1 MPMNLNSINFGDL
14 TEGLIERAG
23 LDARS
28 GSIVRRRFGLGSSET
43 ATLQELGAK
52 YSVTRERV
60 RQLEAQAISEIRKS
74 AEALTEA
81 ADILEFTR
89 GYLNDAG
96 GVRKDDILVKE
107 FHLMSASD
115 EEESVFGNRL
125 RFIFEV
131 VNYPFFSG
139 ESEDYHDFWYVDE
152 NIVGKLA
159 SIHEDLLKKLKKVEH
174 FSEILREVIGPHGI
188 KEPAA
193 VNLLTVSKKIGVGP
207 YGDIGLS
214 HWEEINPKTVRAKA
228 FLLLKK
234 NDRPMHFTE
243 IAESIASHAPTV
255 HNELIKDPRFELVSR
270 GTYALKLK

>member
-28 GSIVRRRFGLGSSET
+28 GNIVRRRFGLGSSEM

-60 RQLEAQAISEIRKS
+60 RQLETQAISEIRKS
-74 AEALTEA
+74 AAALNEA

-89 GYLNDAG
+89 GYLSDAG
-96 GVRKDDILVKE
+96 GVRKDDILIKE
-107 FHLMSASD
+107 FHILSASK
-115 EEESVFGNRL
+115 EEEGVFGNRL
-125 RFIFEV
+125 RFLFEV
-131 VNYPFFSG
+131 VGYPFFSG
-139 ESEDYHDFWYVDE
+139 ENEDFHDFWYVDE
-152 NIVGKLA
+152 NIINKLSA
-159 SIHEDLLKKLKKVEH
+159 IHGDLLKKLKRVEH
-174 FSEILREVIGPHGI
+174 FSEILREVIGPHDI
-188 KEPAA
+188 NEPAA

-214 HWEEINPKTVRAKA
+214 HWEEVNPKTVRAKA

-234 NDRPMHFTE
+234 AERPMHFTE
-243 IAESIASHAPTV
+243 IAESIGSHAPTV

-270 GTYALKLK
+270 GTYALKIK